1 MYLISAYFDE
11 HTAKQLQR
19 FINTIAEKTG
29 NTYMTDNNV
38 PPHMTISGFEM
49 RKPEGLVEDFMTMKN
64 IKRGSVNIVSVGEF
78 LPYVIYATPVLNQY
92 VLELAESIYDKVS
105 VRKDVTVSKFYQP
118 FCWFPHITLGK
129 KLDKE
134 QMAKA
139 FEAMQVHFMPLSGEI
154 VRLGLAETNPHKDI
168 ATIELNA

>member
-19 FINTIAEKTG
+19 FINTISEKTG

-38 PPHMTISGFEM
+38 PP
-49 RKPEGLVEDFMTMKN
+49 
-64 IKRGSVNIVSVGEF
+64 
-78 LPYVIYATPVLNQY
+78 
-92 VLELAESIYDKVS
+92 
-105 VRKDVTVSKFYQP
+105 
-118 FCWFPHITLGK
+118 
-129 KLDKE
+129 

-168 ATIELNA
+168 VTIELNV